1 MANIY
6 SVEAAKSTAAPSVR
20 TLNTK
25 NGTVHY
31 YEDYVVTTSAI
42 SATGDTVTFRA
53 GAIPNGARILG
64 DDITI
69 YSGAFGPGVGLDL
82 GDSASATRFA
92 ASADVAAATSLRGG
106 GDLGTTAL
114 LSSVGAAKATGA
126 AGSDFTVTSDNYTLV
141 ATFKTSA
148 PATGIGLAIK
158 VPYVF

>member
-25 NGTVHY
+25 NGAVHY

-42 SATGDTVTFRA
+42 SATGDTITFRA
-53 GAIPNGARILG
+53 GAIPNGARICG
-64 DDITI
+64 DQIAI
-69 YSGAFGPGVGLDL
+69 YSGAFGTDVDFNL

-92 ASADVAAATSLRGG
+92 ASADVAAAT
-106 GDLGTTAL
+106 AL
-114 LSSVGAAKATGA
+114 LGGATLGVTLAANGAAKATGA
-126 AGSDFTVTSDNYTLV
+126 AGSDFTVTSENYTLV
-141 ATFKTSA
+141 GTFKTSA
-148 PATGIGLAIK
+148 PATGIGLAIR

>member
-69 YSGAFGPGVGLDL
+69 YSGAFGPSVDLDL

-92 ASADVAAATSLRGG
+92 ASANVASATALRGG
-106 GDLGTTAL
+106 ATLGIAL
-114 LSSVGAAKATGA
+114 ATNGAAKATGA
-126 AGSDFTVTSDNYTLV
+126 DGSDFTVTSDNYTLV